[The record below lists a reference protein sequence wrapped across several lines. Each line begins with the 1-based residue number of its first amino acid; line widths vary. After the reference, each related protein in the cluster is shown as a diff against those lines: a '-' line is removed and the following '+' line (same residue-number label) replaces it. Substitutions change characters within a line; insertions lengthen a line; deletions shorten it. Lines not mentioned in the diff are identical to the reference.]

1 MVFIFLLIIE
11 IRSIIKNIVEKKILD
26 RCGSNNKILNI
37 FLKIFL
43 RTLFT
48 LFSLKSLDLI
58 NLEDDELNFITI
70 LVLIISAY
78 YF

>member
-26 RCGSNNKILNI
+26 KCGSNNKILNI

-48 LFSLKSLDLI
+48 LVSLKSLDLI